1 MIPKILH
8 CVWFGQNEFSEK
20 EKRCVES
27 WKKYLPEYKIM
38 VWNEKSFDLN
48 QNRYVK
54 EAYILKKYAFVS
66 DYVRL
71 WALYHYGGIY
81 MDTDVEVIK
90 PFDDFLDKSV
100 FLSFETSM
108 VTIATCGAEKNNLWI
123 KELLDEYEERKFLL
137 PNGAINIVT
146 NLRYV
151 TNSCQRHG
159 LIRNEEYQV
168 LDNNVE
174 VFEKEFFCP
183 EVKAD
188 GSIVITENTVCIHHY
203 SASWVTKNN
212 YIWVRIGRRIKYLL
226 FYWALYK
233 FLFDK
238 EI

>member
-1 MIPKILH
+1 MIPKIIH

-20 EKRCVES
+20 EKKCIES
-27 WKKYLPEYKIM
+27 WKKYLPEYEIM
-38 VWNEKSFDLN
+38 VWNEKNFDLN
-48 QNRYVK
+48 QNKYVK

-81 MDTDVEVIK
+81 MDTDVEVVK
-90 PFDDFLDKSV
+90 PFDDFLNKSV
-100 FLSFETSM
+100 FLCFETSM
-108 VTIATCGAEKNNLWI
+108 VSIGTCGAEKKNLWI
-123 KELLDEYEERKFLL
+123 KELLDEYEDRRFLL

-174 VFEKEFFCP
+174 VFEREFFCP
-183 EVKAD
+183 EVKSD
-188 GSIVITENTVCIHHY
+188 GTILVTDNTVCIHHY
-203 SASWVTKNN
+203 SASWVSKSSQLFL
-212 YIWVRIGRRIKYLL
+212 RIGRRIKYLF
-226 FYWALYK
+226 FYWVVYN
-233 FLFDK
+233 FLFTK